1 MILFKKMNKNLV
13 PSMIAGLEAM
23 KPSLKQGD
31 KSYIDWIR
39 KFKNLKV
46 IYEDIIFFYSN
57 LEIIVDEDVDC
68 N

>member
-1 MILFKKMNKNLV
+1 MM
-13 PSMIAGLEAM
+13 AGLEAM
-23 KPSLKQGD
+23 KSSLKQGD

-57 LEIIVDEDVDC
+57 LKIMVVEDVDC

>member
-23 KPSLKQGD
+23 KPSLKQED
-31 KSYIDWIR
+31 KSYIDWIK

-46 IYEDIIFFYSN
+46 IYEDIIFFLFKFKTYG
-57 LEIIVDEDVDC
+57 C
-68 N
+68 

>member
-1 MILFKKMNKNLV
+1 MNKNLV

-31 KSYIDWIR
+31 KSYIDWIK

-46 IYEDIIFFYSN
+46 IYEDTIFFLFKFKNYG
-57 LEIIVDEDVDC
+57 C
-68 N
+68 